1 MLDDPWP
8 GGVGEA
14 PAQRR
19 GGASVGRGCSRTAR
33 LLPSLTEH
41 QFSLPP
47 LPGRDSGECNSL
59 CVHTCPAMFQ
69 LPVLRPRHRGRLHHQ
84 PWLDPVTGMWGD
96 PGAPSSRYHSSYHGN
111 QQVLLK
117 VQKTDAGMGWRMGTR
132 KASPRRGG
140 AAPQREAEPPPPSH
154 SQPEAAERKGARV
167 GGPDRR
173 RGSAGPRLGEL
184 MGALAWGA
192 KFKEL
197 PKNPVIEINRIQIK
211 MGAKISP
218 TKYQPCPQSQGPGG
232 LE

>member
-1 MLDDPWP
+1 MAP
-8 GGVGEA
+8 GTPA
-14 PAQRR
+14 PPALAGPRYR
-19 GGASVGRGCSRTAR
+19 HAGRPGCSI
-33 LLPSLTEH
+33 LQVP
-41 QFSLPP
+41 Q
-47 LPGRDSGECNSL
+47 
-59 CVHTCPAMFQ
+59 Q
-69 LPVLRPRHRGRLHHQ
+69 LPWQ
-84 PWLDPVTGMWGD
+84 PAGP
-96 PGAPSSRYHSSYHGN
+96 PEGAEN
-111 QQVLLK
+111 
-117 VQKTDAGMGWRMGTR
+117 DAGMGWRMGTR

-173 RGSAGPRLGEL
+173 WGSAGPRLGEL

-211 MGAKISP
+211 MGAKISL